1 MKIVIAGCGKL
12 GFDLARQLSEEKHDV
27 TVIDTNP
34 AKLEKALAALDVQGV
49 EGNGTSFRTQ
59 MEADVGSSDLM
70 IAVTGADEVNLL
82 CCLIAKRAGV
92 KRTAARVRNP
102 IYNEEVQFFS
112 GQLGL
117 SMTINPELA
126 CAQNIARLLEVPGA
140 LEITSFA
147 KGRVD
152 LIQVPVPEGSVLD
165 GMSIIEFAS
174 KIMKGTLIC
183 AIRRDKDVIIPDGRT
198 ILRTGDD
205 MYVII
210 PPSQIHKLLNRIG
223 VKEKP
228 IRNVIIAGGGTTAYY
243 LAKRLEKDAMDVKI
257 IERDKARAEYLSTL
271 LPNTMIINGDAS
283 DRALLMEEGIA
294 DRDGFVTLTNMDEE
308 NMVLS
313 MFAHKVG
320 HAKTI
325 TKLNYVSFEEVVDD
339 LPIGSIVSP
348 KASTAK
354 LILQYVRAMENSYGS
369 NVETLTRI
377 LDGRVEVLEFAIK
390 NESDVTGKPI
400 MELSL
405 KNGLLVCAILREGKI
420 ITPGGHDDIRVG
432 DNVMIVTTNK
442 GLKDIRDILQ

>member
-34 AKLEKALAALDVQGV
+34 AKLEKALATLDVQGV

-257 IERDKARAEYLSTL
+257 IERDKARAEYLSTM

>member
-34 AKLEKALAALDVQGV
+34 AKLEKALAVLDVQGV

-183 AIRRDKDVIIPDGRT
+183 AIRREKDVIIPDGRT
-198 ILRTGDD
+198 ILHTGDD

-257 IERDKARAEYLSTL
+257 IERDKARAEHLSTM

>member
-34 AKLEKALAALDVQGV
+34 AKLEKALATLDVQGV

-257 IERDKARAEYLSTL
+257 IERDKARAEYLSTM

-405 KNGLLVCAILREGKI
+405 KNGLLVCAILRDGKI

>member
-34 AKLEKALAALDVQGV
+34 AKLEKALATLDVQGV

-102 IYNEEVQFFS
+102 IYDEEVQFFS

-257 IERDKARAEYLSTL
+257 IERDKARAEYLSTM

>member
-34 AKLEKALAALDVQGV
+34 AKLEKALATLDVQGV

-126 CAQNIARLLEVPGA
+126 CAQNIASLLEVPGA

-257 IERDKARAEYLSTL
+257 IERDKARAEYLSTM